1 MNIDVTADELKN
13 SFPLDDGR
21 RFDKEA
27 GRALVAKVRAE
38 AGFDI
43 GRVRARKAVD
53 EKSFSLTLEVLLANL
68 VAAGTNVIDH
78 EKFVAVGFA
87 KQDYVGSELS
97 RKAMAD
103 CRDGLQSAGLIDV
116 FPGFSRP
123 DIYGESRLGYR
134 TRLRA
139 TERLRSQI
147 AHASL
152 GNRPLSRAPNT
163 LIKINRPHEGCESTP
178 VWLALCQDTIQAVN
192 ARIAASN
199 VELPKQ
205 VIDCWSASTA
215 LNDGEDKEDWIRRVA
230 YRGDMTATAIYRVF
244 TGDWRSGGRFY
255 GGWWMGVPSKLR
267 RYITIGGQPVV
278 ELDYKTLHPRLLFN
292 RKGIPL
298 TFDPYTLTPQD
309 SVPMRALGK
318 RTVNRL
324 LNRKVMKTSQRLNL
338 RPEPGDDD
346 LLPKGL
352 SFTDYR
358 DRLINNLQPISEYFG
373 IGAGVNLQYED
384 SELALEILG
393 KMEEA
398 GITVLSV
405 HDSFLVQRQHE
416 QALRSAME
424 RAFYVRYAQK
434 PEISKSIAVEAIPT
448 QSCPPPCFP

>member
-21 RFDKEA
+21 RFDNGA

-43 GRVRARKAVD
+43 GRGRARKAVD

-68 VAAGTNVIDH
+68 VAAVTNVIDQD
-78 EKFVAVGFA
+78 KFVAVGFA

-103 CRDGLQSAGLIDV
+103 CRDGLQSAGLIEV

-134 TRLRA
+134 TRMRA
-139 TERLRSQI
+139 TKRLRSQI
-147 AHASL
+147 ADASL
-152 GNRPLSRAPNT
+152 GNRPLSRAPNA
-163 LIKINRPHEGCESTP
+163 LIKINRPLEGCESTP
-178 VWLALCQDTIQAVN
+178 IWLALCQDTIQAVN
-192 ARIAASN
+192 TRINASD

-205 VIDCWSASTA
+205 VIDCWRASSA
-215 LNDGEDKEDWIRRVA
+215 LNDGEDREDWIRRVA
-230 YRGDMTATAIYRVF
+230 YRGDMTATGIYRVF
-244 TGDWRSGGRFY
+244 TGDWHSGGRFY
-255 GGWWMGVPSKLR
+255 GGWWMGVPSKYR
-267 RYITIGGQPVV
+267 PFITIDGQPVV

-292 RKGIPL
+292 RKRIPL
-298 TFDPYTLTPQD
+298 TFDPYTLAPQD
-309 SVPMRALGK
+309 SAQMRELGK

-324 LNRKVMKTSQRLNL
+324 LNRKVMKATQRLNL

-346 LLPKGL
+346 LLPEGL

-373 IGAGVNLQYED
+373 IGAGVSLQYED
-384 SELALEILG
+384 SELALEIME
-393 KMEEA
+393 KMEDA
-398 GITVLSV
+398 GITILSV
-405 HDSFLVQRQHE
+405 HDSFIVKRQHE
-416 QALRSAME
+416 PALRLAME
-424 RAFYVRYAQK
+424 NAYRLRYAQM
-434 PEISKSIAVEAIPT
+434 PEISRSILP
-448 QSCPPPCFP
+448 